1 MNRIVE
7 LDQSGRFVSDFI
19 EGIGLPTP
27 NNWTADICPDGFF
40 AGRYAGSRSISGE
53 WVKGAWVDDKALSDQ
68 ELADLKCAQLVSE
81 AMSKVD
87 RLLEQA
93 ALRIAPLQD
102 AVDIDEET
110 EDEGVRLKAWKKY
123 RVALNRLAEQ
133 PGYPQ
138 DIDWPITPTSSM

>member
-7 LDQSGRFVSDFI
+7 LDPSGRFVSDFI
-19 EGIGLPTP
+19 EGMGLPTP
-27 NNWTADICPDGFF
+27 NDWTADICPDGFF
-40 AGRYAGSRSISGE
+40 AARYAGSRSISGE
-53 WVKGAWVDDKALSDQ
+53 WVKGVWVDDKALSKL
-68 ELADLKCAQLVSE
+68 ELADLEHGQLVNE
-81 AMSKVD
+81 AMAKVD

-133 PGYPQ
+133 AGYPQ
-138 DIDWPITPTSSM
+138 IIAWPIAPA

>member
-1 MNRIVE
+1 MKRIVE

-53 WVKGAWVDDKALSDQ
+53 WVKGIWVDDKALSDQ
-68 ELADLKCAQLVSE
+68 ELADLEYAQLVNE

-87 RLLEQA
+87 RLLQQA

-110 EDEGVRLKAWKKY
+110 EEEAVQLKAWKKY
-123 RVALNRLAEQ
+123 RVSLSRLSEQ
-133 PGYPQ
+133 QGYPQ
-138 DIDWPITPTSSM
+138 AIEWPVTPT